1 MIADESVAEFISLA
15 GASDEEVN
23 QLTSNNM
30 VTWSLNESISGLK
43 QTIVHSPSA
52 VNHKSIRC
60 GQARGYLEMAGGNL
74 QQANIFAGCWMGL

>member
-23 QLTSNNM
+23 HLP

-43 QTIVHSPSA
+43 QTTVHSPSA
-52 VNHKSIRC
+52 VHHKSIRC

-74 QQANIFAGCWMGL
+74 QQANIFADCWMGL

>member
-23 QLTSNNM
+23 HLP

-43 QTIVHSPSA
+43 QTTVHFPSA
-52 VNHKSIRC
+52 VHHKSIRC

-74 QQANIFAGCWMGL
+74 QQANIFAACWMGL